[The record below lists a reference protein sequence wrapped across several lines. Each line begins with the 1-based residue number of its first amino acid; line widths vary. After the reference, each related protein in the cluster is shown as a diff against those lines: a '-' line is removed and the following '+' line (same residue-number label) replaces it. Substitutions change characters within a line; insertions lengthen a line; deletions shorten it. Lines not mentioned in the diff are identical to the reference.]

1 MNELS
6 KNVCH
11 DLHEG
16 KEVIDILLNSM
27 QKGDMITIQRGE
39 AEFEVKLL
47 GERDGG

>member
-1 MNELS
+1 MKVLS
-6 KNVCH
+6 KNICH

-27 QKGDMITIQRGE
+27 QDGDRIMIHQWGKVYNIE
-39 AEFEVKLL
+39 LL